1 MHAMARGSRVLTP
14 PYLLRLLAD
23 GYYEDKVMETYR
35 SAIKLGTKRP
45 KMLAAFMIESKS
57 LFEIELFPIIR
68 PRGGDFLY
76 SDEEFEVMKAEA
88 RALGSI
94 LELQSHHKKSDK
106 IRDENDEREDADG
119 PCKTHAEE
127 KRA

>member
-1 MHAMARGSRVLTP
+1 
-14 PYLLRLLAD
+14 
-23 GYYEDKVMETYR
+23 
-35 SAIKLGTKRP
+35 
-45 KMLAAFMIESKS
+45 
-57 LFEIELFPIIR
+57 
-68 PRGGDFLY
+68 
-76 SDEEFEVMKAEA
+76 MKAEA